1 VAEMKAPVAG
11 VAAATAAVRD
21 AAGRYENREL
31 SWLEFNARVLA
42 LAENPDVPLLD
53 RVRFVAIYSNNL
65 DEFFQVRVAGVH
77 EQLEANAPGGPDG
90 LTPAQALAAIQA
102 RVRTLSTRRNRIL
115 MKSIIPSLAKEGIRI
130 VGWTDLTKADRAAMQ
145 RRFEAQIFPVLTPLA
160 VDPGH
165 PFPYVSDL
173 SLNLAVVVRDPTTRE
188 RRFARVKLPQ
198 NLPRFIAVED
208 GARYIPIE
216 QLVAAHV
223 DRLFPGMEIIAQHP
237 FRVTRDADM
246 EVEADEAEDLLAAI
260 EESVLRRQRS
270 LEAVRLEV
278 DPTMPKSI
286 VALLLEELD
295 LTSRD
300 VYVTK
305 PFVGLGSMMEL
316 TKINR
321 PDLRYEPWPSVT
333 QQRLV
338 PVARGARTM
347 FEVIAE
353 GDLLVQHPYDSW
365 DTSVAAFLDAAA
377 KDPKVLAIKQTLYRT
392 SLRDSPVIQ
401 ALIRAAAAGKQT
413 VAMVEL
419 KARFDEQANIEW
431 ARLLEEAGVHVVYGV
446 VGLKTHAKLSMVV
459 RDEDGQIRRYCHVGT
474 GNYHPGT
481 ATAYEDIGL
490 MTADSKIGSDVS
502 DLFNYITG
510 YSRQDD
516 YRLVLVAPL
525 ALRREL
531 LALIEEETRAGADGR
546 IIMKMNSLVD
556 PQMIDALYD
565 ASATGVEIDLIV
577 RGACCLRAQVPNL
590 SEHIRVRSLVG
601 RFLEHSRVF
610 RFGSERRGVRYF
622 MGSADLMQR
631 NLDHRVEA
639 VVPVL
644 DPELQLHLQEIL
656 RIELEDDALAWE
668 LGPKGWSKVPPGT
681 HVNANEALMALA
693 RSRTSHAGQSSGPST
708 SQSTG

>member
-1 VAEMKAPVAG
+1 VADTKVTVAG
-11 VAAATAAVRD
+11 SAAAKTAARD
-21 AAGRYENREL
+21 ARARFENREL
-31 SWLEFNARVLA
+31 SWLEFNGRVLA

-53 RVRFVAIYSNNL
+53 RVRFIAIYSNNL

-77 EQLEANAPGGPDG
+77 EQLEANAVGAADG
-90 LTPAQALAAIQA
+90 LSPAEALAAIQA

-115 MKSIIPSLAKEGIRI
+115 TKSIMPALAKEGIRI
-130 VGWTDLTKADRAAMQ
+130 IGWADLTKADRLAMQ
-145 RRFEAQIFPVLTPLA
+145 RRFEDQIFPVLTPLA
-160 VDPGH
+160 VDPAH

-173 SLNLAVVVRDPTTRE
+173 SLNLAVVVREPATRE

-198 NLPRFIAVED
+198 NLPRFIAVQE
-208 GARYIPIE
+208 GARYVPIE
-216 QLVAAHV
+216 QVVAAHV
-223 DRLFPGMEIIAQHP
+223 DRLFPGMAIIACHP

-246 EVEADEAEDLLAAI
+246 EVEADEADDLLSAI
-260 EESVLRRQRS
+260 EESVRRRQRS

-305 PFVGLGSMMEL
+305 PFVGLNSLMEL
-316 TKINR
+316 TTIDR

-333 QQRLV
+333 QQRLM
-338 PVARGARTM
+338 PVLRGMRTI

-365 DTSVAAFLDAAA
+365 ETSVAAFLDAAA

-446 VGLKTHAKLSMVV
+446 VGLKTHAKLLMVV
-459 RDEDGQIRRYCHVGT
+459 REEDGHIRRYCHVGT

-481 ATAYEDIGL
+481 ATAYEDIAL
-490 MTADSKIGSDVS
+490 MTVDPEIGADVS

-525 ALRREL
+525 ALRRDI
-531 LALIEEETRAGADGR
+531 LALIQEETAAGADGR

-556 PQMIDALYD
+556 PEMIDGLYD
-565 ASATGVEIDLIV
+565 ASAAGVQVDLIV
-577 RGACCLRAQVPNL
+577 RGACCLRAQVPGL
-590 SEHIRVRSLVG
+590 SDNIRVRSLVG

-610 RFGSERRGVRYF
+610 RFGSKRRGARYF
-622 MGSADLMQR
+622 IGSADLMQR
-631 NLDHRVEA
+631 NLDHRVEC
-639 VVPVL
+639 VTPVL
-644 DPELQLHLQEIL
+644 DPELQAHLQEIL

-668 LGPKGWSKVPPGT
+668 LGPKGWSKVPPRT

-693 RSRTSHAGQSSGPST
+693 RSRASSPG
-708 SQSTG
+708 